1 MLAVAV
7 CIGGGDV
14 DEGLQ
19 MLHLMGQTE
28 ELLRADD
35 VQLQGESAGDRG
47 QGGGHSVTQKQRVCG
62 GDG

>member
-47 QGGGHSVTQKQRVCG
+47 RWGGGSQCYTKAACMWG
-62 GDG
+62 